1 MSPRVWIT
9 VFVSAAVG
17 ALVWA
22 LSPWLTGHQE
32 PWDAAGIYYVVA
44 LFVGG
49 FVAGLLSP
57 RPLWAHYV
65 GALIGQMGY
74 EALFLPVGPLFIL
87 GAAFLLGYTII
98 FAIGAGVAPQLRER
112 LKRRSDASP

>member
-1 MSPRVWIT
+1 MSSRAWIT

-17 ALVWA
+17 AAVWA
-22 LSPWLTGHQE
+22 LSPWLTGYRE

-57 RPLWAHYV
+57 RPLWAHYF
-65 GALIGQMGY
+65 GGFIGQMGY
-74 EALFLPVGPLFIL
+74 EVLFLRVGPLFIL

-98 FAIGAGVAPQLRER
+98 FAIGAAVAAQLRER
-112 LKRRSDASP
+112 LKRRSGASP